1 MEFDYDNPWHRHAN
15 LYFCIVCERC
25 LAEIRFGDL
34 PVAQQSEVYEELCVS
49 LSELAQS
56 RGWRAL
62 PDGWSFLCPLCS
74 VVSRQD
80 A

>member
-1 MEFDYDNPWHRHAN
+1 
-15 LYFCIVCERC
+15 
-25 LAEIRFGDL
+25 
-34 PVAQQSEVYEELCVS
+34 LCVS